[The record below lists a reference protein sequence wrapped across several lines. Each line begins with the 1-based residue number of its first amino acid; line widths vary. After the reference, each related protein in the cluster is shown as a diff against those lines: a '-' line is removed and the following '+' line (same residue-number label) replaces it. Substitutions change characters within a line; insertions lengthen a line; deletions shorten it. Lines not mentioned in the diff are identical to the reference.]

1 MRSGTPNR
9 PEPVKGERASLRPA
23 AVLAVAGCLALVIS
37 ACSGNSKDIASHPSA
52 GTSAAA
58 QGTTPSD
65 GPTRAV
71 HPRAR
76 GKAFVPRSV
85 SAVSAKRVWVL
96 GERRCVKSSC
106 RAVAYRSG
114 DGGTSWQRLHLP
126 STPFRS
132 DPSAANSGVSQ
143 IAFANDTTG
152 WMFGPDLW
160 VTHTGGDNWR
170 RVDVPGDVEGLAA
183 GRGAV
188 WAMVGACTPGQGCE
202 AQVMLRAQLPNGRFD
217 PVTLPGPLLGGGPV
231 PDLAASGDT
240 VAVLTNLPPMPPGDH
255 NLVEV
260 TTDGGATWVSRR
272 APCLNELGGELAVSG
287 TSVWAVCPTGSL
299 AHVYVTTGGP
309 FKTVDV
315 FGGPLPSFTDVTALA
330 PDTALAV
337 VLGARVFR
345 TTNAGVSWQRVQ
357 LPPQARQG
365 EGMVTS
371 FSSPGHG
378 YAVTIGATGSGL
390 MRSDDGGQHWRPIM
404 VP

>member
-1 MRSGTPNR
+1 M
-9 PEPVKGERASLRPA
+9 KGERASLRPA

-37 ACSGNSKDIASHPSA
+37 ACSGPTTGAGSHPSA

-58 QGTTPSD
+58 QGTKPSG
-65 GPTRAV
+65 GPSRAL

-76 GKAFVPRSV
+76 GKAFAPRSV

-96 GERRCVKSSC
+96 GERRCAVSSC

-114 DGGTSWQRLHLP
+114 DGGSSWRRLHIP
-126 STPFRS
+126 KTPFRS
-132 DPSAANSGVSQ
+132 DPSAATSGVSQ
-143 IAFANDTTG
+143 IAFANDKTG
-152 WMFGPDLW
+152 WLFGPDLW
-160 VTHTGGDNWR
+160 VTNTGGDSWR

-188 WAMVGACTPGQGCE
+188 WAMVGVCTPGQGCE
-202 AQVMLRAQLPNGRFD
+202 AQALLRARLPSGRFE
-217 PVTLPGPLLGGGPV
+217 PVTLPGPLIGGGPV

-240 VAVLTNLPPMPPGDH
+240 VAVLTNLPPVPPGDH
-255 NLVEV
+255 NLLEV
-260 TTDGGATWVSRR
+260 TTDGGATWTSRR
-272 APCLNELGGELAVSG
+272 APCFNELGGELSVSG
-287 TSVWAVCPTGSL
+287 MSVWAVCPTGSL
-299 AHVYVTTGGP
+299 AHVYVTTGGR

-330 PDTALAV
+330 PDTALTV

-345 TTNAGVSWQRVQ
+345 TTNAGGSWQRVQ

-365 EGMVTS
+365 EGMVAA
-371 FSSPGHG
+371 FSSPIHG

-390 MRSDDGGQHWRPIM
+390 MRTDDGGQHWRPVM